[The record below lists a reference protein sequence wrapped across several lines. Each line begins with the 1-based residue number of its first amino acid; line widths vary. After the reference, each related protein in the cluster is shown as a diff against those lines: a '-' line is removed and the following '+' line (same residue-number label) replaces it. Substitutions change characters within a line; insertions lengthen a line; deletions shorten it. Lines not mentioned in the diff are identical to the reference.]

1 MFEALLPAIGPRAI
15 LAAIGFALIAF
26 LAAALFFAGVEH
38 ERGNTIA
45 LDAQWRLK
53 LETANHEAENEA
65 NRRVQEAAE
74 AASRVAPAGPTPAD
88 VDRLCKADPA
98 CRDKRKPG

>member
-1 MFEALLPAIGPRAI
+1 MLTAFLPSIGPRAI
-15 LAAIGFALIAF
+15 FAAIGLALIAS

-53 LETANHEAENEA
+53 LEQANREAEQQA
-65 NRRVQEAAE
+65 NQRVQEAAE
-74 AASRVAPAGPTPAD
+74 AAAAIAPAGPAAAD
-88 VDRLCKADPA
+88 IERLCDQDPA
-98 CRDKRKPG
+98 CRDKR